1 MISGTKILEI
11 LKQQEKQRIYKG
23 KVTFTTWIVEFS
35 ISLFPF
41 CRHRK
46 AFHVVIKDHTN
57 RLSYLEDPT
66 GNELYRV
73 NVFPKTGIS
82 LNPEWRKED
91 KRSISD
97 QSLRYSKL

>member
-1 MISGTKILEI
+1 MVKLLWRQLLPRLIA
-11 LKQQEKQRIYKG
+11 
-23 KVTFTTWIVEFS
+23 
-35 ISLFPF
+35 LFF
-41 CRHRK
+41 YRHRK

-82 LNPEWRKED
+82 LNPEWEKED

-97 QSLRYSKL
+97 QSLRSSKLWNFPQISSFIKP